1 MAPFSHQQAAGPS
14 RYISTSKVSS
24 SPPTNDNVSTHGRAS
39 SLTSP
44 TLLRSRFSPRLS
56 PTASADANN
65 QSIFAAQQDTYP
77 SPANSQNGRNLLA
90 GWGRRKKR
98 AESVPEASVM
108 TEKPLPAVSTPIASR
123 FAHKGS
129 GNHKAYIP
137 HYSKHSESPEHANNI
152 GREMVRTR
160 SQSPSLHSSPGGAG
174 FSVPRYNARGYPIR
188 DPIPDIKI
196 ITPRT
201 SGHES
206 PKDTSMPS
214 TPQRPYSGQSSENED
229 NSPRRPQYPPSSFV
243 NRSSGAS
250 SENSPRPGR
259 PDSDA
264 SDYSSDQVHM
274 PYGAGISPGVSL
286 YGADSVASLPTHETS
301 MSNVQLAGRE
311 QSYAEYLRQHHYE
324 SSQGAHSMYYEK
336 GSEEDLRNSGYGHF
350 GFKREGKR
358 IVLNYGL
365 ENPGL
370 YAAMGPEDDDDL
382 HNPATY
388 PTHKTGFFGSLL
400 TFRGFTNVGCLA
412 LITLILVV
420 LFMGYPI
427 ITEYTQGHQTT
438 NGAFG
443 LGGTNATGQVPVL
456 RQPIDPDTPVEAHSK
471 VSLETGETWDL
482 IFSDEFNHPGR
493 SFNPGDDPYW
503 EAEDLHYWPTN
514 NLEWY
519 QPKRLTT
526 RDGSLVIT
534 LTKDQYNRRNYTGG
548 MMNTWNKFCFTGGY
562 IEAAV
567 SLPGKS
573 NVQGL
578 WPAIWTMGNL
588 GRAGYGGTTDGM
600 WPYSY
605 DSCDVGTLKNQS
617 MPDGTPEVAFTQG
630 DPSYNMTLSYLSGQR
645 LSACTCPGE
654 KSHPGPTRSDGS
666 YVGRAAPE
674 IDMFEASVSDD
685 KIGEVSLSGQW
696 APFNPFYGWINQTDL
711 VTVYNSTPS
720 HFNQYRGSIWQQAT
734 SLLAQT
740 DQECYTHEKGCFEVF
755 GVEWMPSEGD
765 KNDGYISWLSD
776 GRKAWTL
783 HEGAMAPNT
792 PAGIGQRIVS
802 REPMYMIVNLGIS
815 PNFGFIDFE
824 ALDLLWPVEMHV
836 DYIRVYQDPK
846 KSRLGCDPA
855 DYPTADFIE
864 NHKVA
869 FTNPNITTFGQLQ
882 EAMPGLEWPKN
893 RLVDQC

>member
-1 MAPFSHQQAAGPS
+1 
-14 RYISTSKVSS
+14 
-24 SPPTNDNVSTHGRAS
+24 
-39 SLTSP
+39 
-44 TLLRSRFSPRLS
+44 
-56 PTASADANN
+56 
-65 QSIFAAQQDTYP
+65 
-77 SPANSQNGRNLLA
+77 
-90 GWGRRKKR
+90 
-98 AESVPEASVM
+98 M
-108 TEKPLPAVSTPIASR
+108 TEKPLPPLSTPIASR
-123 FAHKGS
+123 FGHRDS
-129 GNHKAYIP
+129 GNSQKVYIP
-137 HYSKHSESPEHANNI
+137 HYAKASESEQSSSSS
-152 GREMVRTR
+152 REIARTR
-160 SQSPSLHSSPGGAG
+160 SHSPTFHSAAGTG
-174 FSVPRYNARGYPIR
+174 FSVPRYDARGYPIR
-188 DPIPDIKI
+188 DPVPDIKI
-196 ITPRT
+196 ITPRS
-201 SGHES
+201 SGYES
-206 PKDTSMPS
+206 PRDTSVPS
-214 TPQRPYSGQSSENED
+214 TPSQRPYSGHSAGNED

-243 NRSSGAS
+243 NRSSGAWS
-250 SENSPRPGR
+250 QNSAGGGR

-264 SDYSSDQVHM
+264 SDYSSPDQVNM
-274 PYGAGISPGVSL
+274 PYGAVASPGASL
-286 YGADSVASLPTHETS
+286 YGAESVTSLPTHETS
-301 MSNVQLAGRE
+301 MSTAQLTASRE
-311 QSYAEYLRQHHYE
+311 QSYAEYLRKHHGYE
-324 SSQGAHSMYYEK
+324 SSLGVNSMYYEK

-382 HNPATY
+382 HNPSMRK
-388 PTHKTGFFGSLL
+388 THKTGFFASLL
-400 TFRGFTNVGCLA
+400 TIRGFTNVGCLG

-427 ITEYTQGHQTT
+427 ITEYTKVPQTT

-443 LGGTNATGQVPVL
+443 LGGTNASGQVPAL
-456 RQPIDPDTPVEAHSK
+456 RQPIDPDTPPEARRK

-482 IFSDEFNHPGR
+482 IFSDEFNQPGR
-493 SFNPGDDPYW
+493 SFHPGDDPYW

-519 QPKRLTT
+519 DPKRITT

-548 MMNTWNKFCFTGGY
+548 LMNTWNKFCFTGGY

-573 NVQGL
+573 NIQGL
-578 WPAIWTMGNL
+578 WPAIWSMGNL

-645 LSACTCPGE
+645 LSACTCPGDT
-654 KSHPGPTRSDGS
+654 SHPGPKRTDGS
-666 YVGRAAPE
+666 YVGRSAPE

-685 KIGEVSLSGQW
+685 KVGEVSLSGQW
-696 APFNPFYGWINQTDL
+696 APFNPFYSWINQTDL
-711 VTVYNSTPS
+711 VTVYNSSPS
-720 HFNQYRGSIWQQAT
+720 HFNNYRGSIWQQAT

-740 DQECYTHEKGCFEVF
+740 DQDCYTHEKGCFQVF

-765 KNDGYISWLSD
+765 NTDGYISWLSN

-783 HEGAMAPNT
+783 HEGAMGPNT
-792 PAGIGQRIVS
+792 AAGVGQRIVS

-815 PNFGFIDFE
+815 PNFGYIDFE
-824 ALDLLWPVEMHV
+824 GLEDLWPVEMHV

-846 KSRLGCDPA
+846 KSRVGCDPEE
-855 DYPTADFIE
+855 YPTADFIDK
-864 NHKVA
+864 HLVA
-869 FTNPNITTFGQLQ
+869 FTNPNITTFGDLQ
-882 EAMPGLEWPKN
+882 QAMPDLEWPKN